1 MTEEE
6 KIEKEELKMEI
17 KLKNKNNQEK
27 EMTKSNNDDI
37 NIKESQVTEEE
48 EMSETEKENI
58 KDNID
63 SKLRKVF
70 RAEKININD
79 DSNVLLSSM
88 ETEFGK
94 NYFLSLFRL
103 NNNIKQVKFIN
114 EDSFQILFQ
123 VITKSLQKLSLNN
136 PKDKVFA
143 MKLMKSFSFYK
154 KMNEKEEVSLIEKIV
169 EYFSK
174 KNFNLF
180 KDEGYWELWV
190 EEELKENNSD
200 LFNKL
205 KKIYENK
212 ENFLYYIDEEDEKVK
227 EFKNKGKTCIQ
238 ELVKILEQVKINK
251 SFILSVIEHLCDK
264 FINIDEFRS
273 QIVSEIRGFG
283 IESMKE

>member
-27 EMTKSNNDDI
+27 ETPKSNNDDI
-37 NIKESQVTEEE
+37 NKKEFQVTEEG

-70 RAEKININD
+70 RAEKININE
-79 DSNVLLSSM
+79 DSEVLLSSM

-94 NYFLSLFRL
+94 NYFLSLFKL

-205 KKIYENK
+205 KNIYENK